1 MTPVAA
7 PDGVGVAT
15 LPSTDDALAFE
26 RRPDAPDGV
35 LGRSRAEHATRPAS
49 LSAAPGHSFEEE
61 REPAGARVLRLAHGR
76 LTLDELVSGAWA
88 AIGAGFPAACPVCD
102 GPMSPNS
109 SAPAACGTCGAEL
122 S

>member
-15 LPSTDDALAFE
+15 LPSTDDAVAFE
-26 RRPDAPDGV
+26 Q
-35 LGRSRAEHATRPAS
+35 
-49 LSAAPGHSFEEE
+49 
-61 REPAGARVLRLAHGR
+61 REPPGARVLRLAHGR

-102 GPMSPNS
+102 GPMSPNG
-109 SAPAACGTCGAEL
+109 SAPAACGNCGAEL

>member
-15 LPSTDDALAFE
+15 LPSTDEALA
-26 RRPDAPDGV
+26 
-35 LGRSRAEHATRPAS
+35 
-49 LSAAPGHSFEEE
+49 FEEE

-102 GPMSPNS
+102 GPMSPNG
-109 SAPAACGTCGAEL
+109 SAPAACGNCGAEL

>member
-15 LPSTDDALAFE
+15 LPSTDDAVAFE
-26 RRPDAPDGV
+26 Q
-35 LGRSRAEHATRPAS
+35 
-49 LSAAPGHSFEEE
+49 

-102 GPMSPNS
+102 GPMSPNG
-109 SAPAACGTCGAEL
+109 SAPAACGNCGAEL

>member
-15 LPSTDDALAFE
+15 LPSNDDVFE
-26 RRPDAPDGV
+26 VA
-35 LGRSRAEHATRPAS
+35 
-49 LSAAPGHSFEEE
+49 EE

-76 LTLDELVSGAWA
+76 LTLDELVSGAWS

-102 GPMSPNS
+102 GPMSPNAT
-109 SAPAACGTCGAEL
+109 APAACGNCGAEL

>member
-15 LPSTDDALAFE
+15 LPSTDDALALE
-26 RRPDAPDGV
+26 RRPDATDGV
-35 LGRSRAEHATRPAS
+35 LGRSRAERATRPVS
-49 LSAAPGHSFEEE
+49 LSAAPGHSFGE
-61 REPAGARVLRLAHGR
+61 EPAGARVLRLAHGR

-102 GPMSPNS
+102 GPMSPNG
-109 SAPAACGTCGAEL
+109 SAPAACGNCGAEL

>member
-15 LPSTDDALAFE
+15 LPSTDDALEVA
-26 RRPDAPDGV
+26 
-35 LGRSRAEHATRPAS
+35 RPA
-49 LSAAPGHSFEEE
+49 APP
-61 REPAGARVLRLAHGR
+61 EPAGARVLRLAHGR
-76 LTLDELVSGAWA
+76 LTLDELVSGAWS

-102 GPMSPNS
+102 GPMSPNGAS
-109 SAPAACGTCGAEL
+109 PAACGNCGAEL

>member
-15 LPSTDDALAFE
+15 LPSADALA
-26 RRPDAPDGV
+26 
-35 LGRSRAEHATRPAS
+35 
-49 LSAAPGHSFEEE
+49 FEEE

-102 GPMSPNS
+102 GPMSPNA
-109 SAPAACGTCGAEL
+109 SAPAACGNCGAEL

>member
-15 LPSTDDALAFE
+15 LPSSAEHLE
-26 RRPDAPDGV
+26 
-35 LGRSRAEHATRPAS
+35 LGRTT
-49 LSAAPGHSFEEE
+49 PG
-61 REPAGARVLRLAHGR
+61 EPAGARVLRLAHGR

-102 GPMSPNS
+102 GPMSPKS
-109 SAPAACGTCGAEL
+109 DGPAACGTCGAEL

>member
-15 LPSTDDALAFE
+15 LQSTDYFA
-26 RRPDAPDGV
+26 
-35 LGRSRAEHATRPAS
+35 
-49 LSAAPGHSFEEE
+49 FEEE

-102 GPMSPNS
+102 GPMSPNG
-109 SAPAACGTCGAEL
+109 SAPAACGNCGAEL

>member
-15 LPSTDDALAFE
+15 LPSTNDALE
-26 RRPDAPDGV
+26 V
-35 LGRSRAEHATRPAS
+35 
-49 LSAAPGHSFEEE
+49 AAEE

-102 GPMSPNS
+102 GPMSPNG
-109 SAPAACGTCGAEL
+109 SAPAACGSCGAEL

>member
-1 MTPVAA
+1 MASASPRFHRPT
-7 PDGVGVAT
+7 T
-15 LPSTDDALAFE
+15 ALAFE
-26 RRPDAPDGV
+26 PIA
-35 LGRSRAEHATRPAS
+35 
-49 LSAAPGHSFEEE
+49 EE

-102 GPMSPNS
+102 GPMSPNG
-109 SAPAACGTCGAEL
+109 SAPAACGNCGAEL

>member
-15 LPSTDDALAFE
+15 LPSTDDFA
-26 RRPDAPDGV
+26 
-35 LGRSRAEHATRPAS
+35 
-49 LSAAPGHSFEEE
+49 FEEE

-102 GPMSPNS
+102 GPMSPNG
-109 SAPAACGTCGAEL
+109 SAPAACGNCGAEL

>member
-15 LPSTDDALAFE
+15 LPSTGDA
-26 RRPDAPDGV
+26 
-35 LGRSRAEHATRPAS
+35 AT
-49 LSAAPGHSFEEE
+49 PGHSFVEVAEE

>member
-15 LPSTDDALAFE
+15 LPSTDDALEVA
-26 RRPDAPDGV
+26 G
-35 LGRSRAEHATRPAS
+35 
-49 LSAAPGHSFEEE
+49 E

-102 GPMSPNS
+102 GPMSPNG
-109 SAPAACGTCGAEL
+109 SAPAACGNCGAEL

>member
-15 LPSTDDALAFE
+15 LPSTADVFA
-26 RRPDAPDGV
+26 
-35 LGRSRAEHATRPAS
+35 
-49 LSAAPGHSFEEE
+49 FEEE

-102 GPMSPNS
+102 GPMSPNG
-109 SAPAACGTCGAEL
+109 SAPAACGNCSAEL

>member
-15 LPSTDDALAFE
+15 LPSTSDPLE
-26 RRPDAPDGV
+26 V
-35 LGRSRAEHATRPAS
+35 GR
-49 LSAAPGHSFEEE
+49 SAAPEG
-61 REPAGARVLRLAHGR
+61 AGARVLRLAHGR

-102 GPMSPNS
+102 GPMK
-109 SAPAACGTCGAEL
+109 AHDAGPASCGSCGAQL

>member
-15 LPSTDDALAFE
+15 LPSTSDPLE
-26 RRPDAPDGV
+26 
-35 LGRSRAEHATRPAS
+35 LGRTTRP
-49 LSAAPGHSFEEE
+49 
-61 REPAGARVLRLAHGR
+61 EPAGARVLRLAHGR

-102 GPMSPNS
+102 GPMRSES
-109 SAPAACGTCGAEL
+109 GGPASCGNCGSEL
-122 S
+122 A

>member
-7 PDGVGVAT
+7 PGVGVAT
-15 LPSTDDALAFE
+15 LPATSEPLEVARPVAPAE
-26 RRPDAPDGV
+26 R
-35 LGRSRAEHATRPAS
+35 
-49 LSAAPGHSFEEE
+49 
-61 REPAGARVLRLAHGR
+61 AGARVLRLAHGR

-102 GPMSPNS
+102 GPMSPND
-109 SAPAACGTCGAEL
+109 PGHAACGTCGAEL